1 MQFNKFFKRNLFT
14 FQPFLRRTC
23 RASVVRASPA
33 AALVHPDALRLA
45 EAAVDHRPAV
55 EWSSSI
61 RARPIRVNLAR
72 ARPQPMGRS
81 SALASPAT
89 SVMNPLHPLPPS
101 VQFH

>member
-1 MQFNKFFKRNLFT
+1 MKSFT
-14 FQPFLRRTC
+14 FQPFLRLTS

-33 AALVHPDALRLA
+33 AGSVHPDAFRLA

-55 EWSSSI
+55 GWSSSI

-89 SVMNPLHPLPPS
+89 SVMNPLHPLSPS
-101 VQFH
+101 IRPISLSV